1 MARGV
6 TGGALTL
13 AAALAFAPA
22 AGAAPAVPTPVASGT
37 TSSAPWTVTP
47 AGAGSWDV
55 DLTLPGGVPVRAA
68 QPQLVVDGVLLGT
81 AREDSDRRTLTVQT
95 SDPRVARARSVQL
108 AWNGVV
114 AGQEA
119 RVLKHAATTT
129 AAPQPDPGS
138 RTLADDPGA
147 KGRYAVTRADY
158 DLGDT
163 AVRLPGLGGQA
174 VEERAAV
181 YLPKGATGPR
191 PVVVFLHGRHQ
202 ACYGGSEDQVDE
214 GWPCSGGAKPVPS
227 HLGYGQA
234 AQALASQG
242 YAVVSI
248 SADGINALD
257 YQAED
262 GGAQARGELVLAHL
276 DLLRAFTAGRGG
288 VAGAPLKGRLDLSD
302 VGLMGHSRGG
312 EGVVRAALLNAERPD
327 PYGIRAVM
335 PLAPVDFARQTVPG
349 AAIAVVLPYCDGDV
363 SDQQGQHFYD
373 DTRYAAKDDV
383 LRTSLL
389 VMGANHNFFNSE
401 WTPGVSQ
408 APSND
413 DWGVDDDPVCGS
425 SSPQRLSAAEQRAV
439 GVAYVSGFFRLNL
452 GGEEQFRPLFDGT
465 GGRAAS
471 AGRAVVHT
479 EAQQPSSV
487 RTDLARL
494 EGPSSSVTLA
504 SKSAFCVG
512 AGEPVPGQAA
522 RCTSQDPYSGALPH
536 WTPAAFA
543 PTVPATPLLH
553 ARWTV
558 GQRKPVT
565 VRVAPGASAG
575 VHQALTFRAAPARTL
590 STDLQVTLTDAQ
602 GRTASVPV
610 SRFSTALTAL
620 PVLASPWS
628 EDGQGAAKTWLRT
641 VRIPLDAFPG
651 VDLGTLASVSFTPL
665 KPTANVFLSDVAL
678 DSPAAGKGVVTT
690 LPAVSIGDVQA
701 VEADGTQEL
710 RMPLTLS
717 HRSAVPVTVD
727 VDTAGAALD
736 GRIPAAW
743 TRVTIPAGALTGS
756 VVVPLTGD
764 TVPEEQQAR
773 FTVTIATPR
782 EAVVGDG
789 FGTLTVFDDDA
800 FPPQG

>member
-1 MARGV
+1 M
-6 TGGALTL
+6 
-13 AAALAFAPA
+13 
-22 AGAAPAVPTPVASGT
+22 
-37 TSSAPWTVTP
+37 
-47 AGAGSWDV
+47 
-55 DLTLPGGVPVRAA
+55 
-68 QPQLVVDGVLLGT
+68 
-81 AREDSDRRTLTVQT
+81 
-95 SDPRVARARSVQL
+95 
-108 AWNGVV
+108 
-114 AGQEA
+114 
-119 RVLKHAATTT
+119 
-129 AAPQPDPGS
+129 
-138 RTLADDPGA
+138 
-147 KGRYAVTRADY
+147 
-158 DLGDT
+158 
-163 AVRLPGLGGQA
+163 
-174 VEERAAV
+174 
-181 YLPKGATGPR
+181 
-191 PVVVFLHGRHQ
+191 
-202 ACYGGSEDQVDE
+202 
-214 GWPCSGGAKPVPS
+214 
-227 HLGYGQA
+227 
-234 AQALASQG
+234 
-242 YAVVSI
+242 
-248 SADGINALD
+248 
-257 YQAED
+257 
-262 GGAQARGELVLAHL
+262 
-276 DLLRAFTAGRGG
+276 
-288 VAGAPLKGRLDLSD
+288 KGRLDLSD

-335 PLAPVDFARQTVPG
+335 PLAPVDFAGRRCPARRWPSSCRTATATSPTSRASTSTTTPDTPRRTTSCARHCSSWARTTTSSTPSGRPG
-349 AAIAVVLPYCDGDV
+349 CP
-363 SDQQGQHFYD
+363 
-373 DTRYAAKDDV
+373 R
-383 LRTSLL
+383 
-389 VMGANHNFFNSE
+389 
-401 WTPGVSQ
+401 

-425 SSPQRLSAAEQRAV
+425 SSPQRLTAAEQRAV
-439 GVAYVSGFFRLNL
+439 GAAYVSGFFRLNL

-479 EAQQPSSV
+479 EAQQPSSA

-522 RCTSQDPYSGALPH
+522 RCTSQDPYSGSLPH

-565 VRVAPGASAG
+565 VRVAPGAAAG

-590 STDLQVTLTDAQ
+590 STDLQVTLTDAK

-610 SRFSTALTAL
+610 SRYSTALTAL

-628 EDGQGAAKTWLRT
+628 QDGQGAAKTWLRT

-678 DSPAAGKGVVTT
+678 DTPATGTGVVTT

-727 VDTAGAALD
+727 VDTAAAALD

-756 VVVPLTGD
+756 AVVPLTGD

-782 EAVVGDG
+782 GAVVGDG

-800 FPPQG
+800 FGPQG